1 MDDAFTKVLILI
13 EKELAEIIEERDAPI
28 DYSIHP
34 EIREQNGL
42 YHFGR
47 EQCAKALLGKIKQLE
62 NKTYKDNLTK
72 ERSDGIHS

>member
-34 EIREQNGL
+34 DIREGNGL
-42 YHFGR
+42 INFGR
-47 EQCAKALLGKIKQLE
+47 EQFAKTLLNKIKELE

-72 ERSDGIHS
+72 ERSDGIYS